1 MAVRPVAFY
10 SVANA
15 AHFIGLVALL
25 NSLRLAG
32 HDEPLL
38 VADAGL
44 ERWQRELL
52 APHVEVVEVD
62 KWRPPHMLKVVLPLE
77 RGAALMTHLDA
88 DLLVLRSLASLL
100 EAAQAG
106 RVVVFADPVSHRFD
120 GRWESLLDLPP
131 VRRQQYVNSG
141 LIILP
146 ADPGRRLLET
156 VFELEERVDY
166 SRSSFGAGRPSDPFY
181 YADQDLLNAV
191 LSSLIG
197 PDELEIL
204 DTKLAPH
211 PPFAGLKR
219 VGDGSFRYVYSDGT
233 SPYVLHHIARKPW
246 LAATRANL
254 YTELL
259 PRFLLGEDVTLRL
272 EPRRV
277 PLRFRPGALPALE
290 RRRVEAGALLH
301 QQRGRLGLRRR
312 LRAWQGRA

>member
-1 MAVRPVAFY
+1 MALRPVAFY
-10 SVANA
+10 AVADA
-15 AHFIGLVALL
+15 AHFVGLVALL

-32 HDEPLL
+32 HEEPLL

-44 ERWQRELL
+44 EDWQRQLL
-52 APHVEVVEVD
+52 APQVELVEVD
-62 KWRPPHMLKVVLPLE
+62 ASRPPHFLKVVLPLE
-77 RGAALMTHLDA
+77 RAAGVMVHLDV
-88 DLLVLRSLASLL
+88 DLVVLRSLTPLL
-100 EAAQAG
+100 EAAREG

-120 GRWESLLDLPP
+120 SRWEALLDLPP
-131 VRRQQYVNSG
+131 LRRQPYVNSG
-141 LIILP
+141 FVILP
-146 ADPGRRLLET
+146 GQPGRRLLET
-156 VFELEERVDY
+156 ISRLEARVDY
-166 SRSSFGAGRPSDPFY
+166 GRSRFEMGRPSDPFY

-191 LSSLIG
+191 LASLIR

-204 DTKLAPH
+204 DAKLAPH
-211 PPFAGLKR
+211 PPFPGLSTGHDR
-219 VGDGSFRYVYSDGT
+219 LSQHVYDDGS

-277 PLRFRPGALPALE
+277 PLRFRRGPLGALE
-290 RRRVEAGALLH
+290 RGRVEAAALIH

-312 LRAWQGRA
+312 LRARQRGA